1 MAHSLSEQQ
10 RTTKPAKLEATKR
23 KILGWN
29 RFVDFLVGGLAPKTA
44 LVWAVLYRHAT
55 EGVVTRSNALLAQ
68 DINASDS
75 TIRRAIAKLRQERL
89 LKVVRQ
95 GGMHVGPSTYR
106 LAVRNLRVN
115 PAAQPDTP
123 TSPDPAERA
132 DNETP
137 TEGSLPAE

>member
-10 RTTKPAKLEATKR
+10 RTTTPAKLEATKR
-23 KILGWN
+23 KVLGWN
-29 RFVDFLVGGLAPKTA
+29 SFVDLLVGGLAPKTA

-55 EGVVTRSNALLAQ
+55 EGFVTRSNALLAQ

-75 TIRRAIAKLRQERL
+75 TIRRAIAKLRQEGL

-106 LAVRNLRVN
+106 LAVRNLRAN
-115 PAAQPDTP
+115 PTVRPDATAKP
-123 TSPDPAERA
+123 VPAERA

-137 TEGSLPAE
+137 TDGLPAK

>member
-95 GGMHVGPSTYR
+95 GGMHIGPSTYR
-106 LAVRNLRVN
+106 LAVRNLRMN

-123 TSPDPAERA
+123 ASPDPTERA
-132 DNETP
+132 DTEMAAEPYVP
-137 TEGSLPAE
+137 T